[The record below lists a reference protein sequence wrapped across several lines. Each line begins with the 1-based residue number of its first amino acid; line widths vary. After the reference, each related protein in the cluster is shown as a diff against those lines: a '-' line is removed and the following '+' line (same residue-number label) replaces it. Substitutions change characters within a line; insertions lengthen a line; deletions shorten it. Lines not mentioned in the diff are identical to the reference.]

1 MFKILVAE
9 DDEQL
14 RHLFCRVLSRNGFTA
29 IPAVDGAEALEKM
42 ETEYVDLVVSDIMMP
57 RLDGYALVRALR
69 ESGDQIPVLMIT
81 AKDSFQDMQ
90 HGFLSGA
97 DDYMVKPINV
107 NELVLRV
114 HALLRRAQLVA
125 QRQLQMGGSTLVYD
139 SLSVKRG
146 TEEIFLPQK
155 EFQLLYKLIS
165 SPGQI
170 FSRQQ
175 LMDDI
180 WGYDTQTDP
189 RTVDVHIN
197 RLRDRFRESDDF
209 EIVTVRG
216 VGYKAVKK
224 Q

>member
-29 IPAVDGAEALEKM
+29 IPAVDGQDALEIM
-42 ETEYVDLVVSDIMMP
+42 EKEYVDLVVSDIMMP
-57 RLDGYALVRALR
+57 RLDGYDLVRALR
-69 ESGDQIPVLMIT
+69 DSGDRIPVLMIT

-125 QRQLQMGGSTLVYD
+125 QRQLQIGGSTLVYD

-146 TEEIFLPQK
+146 GEEIFLPQK

-170 FSRQQ
+170 FTRQQ

-180 WGYDTQTDP
+180 WGYDSRTEP

-197 RLRDRFRESDDF
+197 RLRDRVRDSGDF
-209 EIVTVRG
+209 EIMTVRG

-224 Q
+224 E